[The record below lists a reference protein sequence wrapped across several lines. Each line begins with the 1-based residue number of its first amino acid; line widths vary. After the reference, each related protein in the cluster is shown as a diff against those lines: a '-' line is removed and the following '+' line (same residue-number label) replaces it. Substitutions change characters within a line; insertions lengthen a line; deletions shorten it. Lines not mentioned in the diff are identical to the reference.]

1 MKVLGVGDDKYICE
15 IDHSEIYAIIDQSD
29 DEEDFEIQP
38 GQEIDLERVLRAA
51 RFIHS
56 LDKEY
61 LRRVGKE
68 LQQALAGVERV
79 KATVSALTL
88 FDTLKDEH
96 V

>member
-15 IDHSEIYAIIDQSD
+15 ISYDEIYPIIDQE

-51 RFIHS
+51 AFIHS

-61 LRRVGKE
+61 LRRLTKE
-68 LQQALAGVERV
+68 LQMALAGVERV
-79 KATVSALTL
+79 KATVNALTL
-88 FDTLKDEH
+88 FDTLKDENL
-96 V
+96 